1 MVKIELT
8 KHAEE
13 KIRARAVDIN
23 DILQIISRPNML
35 FHDVESDALVAIGI
49 IGQRTLVIVFTR
61 RNDIVRIVTVY
72 YSSSIDKLI
81 RRKVDRG
88 VWVRA

>member
-1 MVKIELT
+1 LVRIELT
-8 KHAEE
+8 RHAKE
-13 KIRARAVDIN
+13 KIWARGVNIN
-23 DILQIISRPNML
+23 DILQIINRPNML
-35 FHDVESDALVAIGI
+35 FCDVESDALVAIVI

-81 RRKVDRG
+81 IRKVDRG
-88 VWVRA
+88 VRVRA